1 MLNEAYTDYLGGHDL
16 LCTRYKITPAA
27 AKAVQ
32 KRTATKHINTALQKA
47 LLVAIEKKVK
57 LKHLS
62 EIPEVVENEQKF
74 GVISVAES
82 HFVMKLSSI
91 ALFLQMSTIVRSEVK
106 AVAGAARKL
115 FMTPDIFRSL
125 ASDITAIQPGFDLLR
140 SYHFATVD
148 DLIAWLAVMSRI
160 NYLQEAATSTK
171 LPAQLSAVYLDV
183 FDKLSADMFNN
194 PTPFT
199 LEWLTPI
206 VELLREMLA
215 TRSLDADNVI
225 IDPPQLPPPS
235 TLTLNFKKQNDSI
248 TVRRLEAEAKV
259 VRAQHTLRALGGG
272 RDHDRDRSL
281 STDGRIQHGRERQG
295 RGVGRGAGRGK
306 GRDR

>member
-1 MLNEAYTDYLGGHDL
+1 VLNEAYTDYLGGHDL
-16 LCTRYKITPAA
+16 LCTWYKITPAA

-32 KRTATKHINTALQKA
+32 KRTATKHIRVNTALQKA
-47 LLVAIEKKVK
+47 LLVAIEKEVK

-183 FDKLSADMFNN
+183 TVFDKLSADMSNN
-194 PTPFT
+194 PPGRH
-199 LEWLTPI
+199 LH
-206 VELLREMLA
+206 VGMA
-215 TRSLDADNVI
+215 
-225 IDPPQLPPPS
+225 
-235 TLTLNFKKQNDSI
+235 
-248 TVRRLEAEAKV
+248 
-259 VRAQHTLRALGGG
+259 HTYCRIAA
-272 RDHDRDRSL
+272 RD
-281 STDGRIQHGRERQG
+281 
-295 RGVGRGAGRGK
+295 VGNSFPGCG
-306 GRDR
+306 

>member
-1 MLNEAYTDYLGGHDL
+1 VLNKAYTDYLGGHDL

-82 HFVMKLSSI
+82 HFVMQLSSI

-106 AVAGAARKL
+106 VVAGAVRKL

-140 SYHFATVD
+140 S
-148 DLIAWLAVMSRI
+148 
-160 NYLQEAATSTK
+160 
-171 LPAQLSAVYLDV
+171 
-183 FDKLSADMFNN
+183 
-194 PTPFT
+194 
-199 LEWLTPI
+199 
-206 VELLREMLA
+206 
-215 TRSLDADNVI
+215 
-225 IDPPQLPPPS
+225 
-235 TLTLNFKKQNDSI
+235 
-248 TVRRLEAEAKV
+248 
-259 VRAQHTLRALGGG
+259 
-272 RDHDRDRSL
+272 
-281 STDGRIQHGRERQG
+281 
-295 RGVGRGAGRGK
+295 
-306 GRDR
+306 